1 MRQQSSCHDAE
12 ALRLPPVA
20 PWWRGSAFLL
30 LAAGLV
36 MGLALGV
43 RHVQGLFL
51 LPMIADRGW
60 TRESFA
66 LAMAVQNL
74 VWGLAQPFTGM
85 LADRFGSWRVMLGGM
100 ALYAAGLCGMAM
112 APSTPLFVLTAGICI
127 GIAQSGTTFGVV
139 YGALSRM
146 VPAAQRSRTLGI
158 AGACGGIGQFL
169 MVPSAQALLSLTGWQ
184 HTLIVFAVAAILVLP
199 LTLPFQDRTSGGTG
213 SQADADSPPMLAAI
227 REAFGHSGFWLL
239 NLGFLACGFQL
250 AFIANHLPAYLRD
263 KGMAPASAMI
273 ALAVI
278 ALANIAGTYLFG
290 WLGGL
295 HTKKYL
301 LAGIYL
307 ARTSAMAL
315 FVLLPLSPFTL
326 YAFAAVMGFLWLGT
340 VPLTSGIVAQ
350 VFGVRYITTLFG
362 FVFFGHQLGSFLGV
376 WLGGVVFELTH
387 SYDWVWIGAMA
398 LGVVAAALHWPI
410 DDREIMRPAWQGA
423 RS

>member
-1 MRQQSSCHDAE
+1 MTGTSHSHDAS
-12 ALRLPPVA
+12 ASQAV
-20 PWWRGSAFLL
+20 PWWRDGFVLL

-51 LPMIADRGW
+51 LPIIADRGW
-60 TRESFA
+60 TRETFGF
-66 LAMAVQNL
+66 AMAVQNL
-74 VWGLAQPFTGM
+74 VWGFAQPFTGM
-85 LADRFGSWRVMLGGM
+85 LADRFGSWKVMLGGL
-100 ALYAAGLCGMAM
+100 ALYAVGLCGMAF
-112 APSTPLFVLTAGICI
+112 ASTSAAFVVTAGICV

-146 VPAAQRSRTLGI
+146 VPPEQRSRTLGI
-158 AGACGGIGQFL
+158 AGALGGVGQFV
-169 MVPSAQALLSLTGWQ
+169 MVPSAQALQSLTGWQ
-184 HTLIVFAVAAILVLP
+184 TALIVFAVAAAVLLP
-199 LTLPFQDRTSGGTG
+199 LTLVFQDKPAAG
-213 SQADADSPPMLAAI
+213 QAAGNQPHMPMGQAI
-227 REAFGHSGFWLL
+227 REAFSHSGFWLL
-239 NLGFLACGFQL
+239 NFGFLACGFQL

-263 KGMAPASAMI
+263 KGMQPSSAMI
-273 ALAVI
+273 ALAII
-278 ALANIAGTYLFG
+278 ALANVAGTYAFG
-290 WLGGL
+290 WLGGR

-315 FVLLPLSPFTL
+315 FVLLPLGPASL
-326 YAFAAVMGFLWLGT
+326 YMFAAVMGFLWLGT
-340 VPLTSGIVAQ
+340 VPLTSGIVSQ

-387 SYDWVWIGAMA
+387 SYDLVWLGAMA

-410 DDREIMRPAWQGA
+410 DDREIVRTAWRPARG
-423 RS
+423 